1 MNDDRRVELYKE
13 YLAAFNSKSLD
24 GIKKYL
30 SPDCTYVLRGKVVAQ
45 NRTEMLPAY
54 TAHWEMLSKPV
65 EILDIHSIE
74 NGVYVKLRDWD
85 NSKDVE
91 VDYLYD
97 ENGLQIEHIIKGITP
112 FQT

>member
-1 MNDDRRVELYKE
+1 MDDDHRVELYKE

-24 GIKKYL
+24 GIKKCL
-30 SPDCTYVLRGKVVAQ
+30 SPDCICIHRGKVVAQ
-45 NRTEMLPAY
+45 NRTEMLPNY

-65 EILDIHSIE
+65 EILDIHPIE
-74 NGVYVKLRDWD
+74 SGVYVKLRDWD
-85 NSKDVE
+85 NGKDVE

-97 ENGLQIEHIIKGITP
+97 ENGLQIKHIIKEVNL